1 MVTSTQ
7 NNKLLVK
14 LAQDRRYR
22 FLKNGTV
29 QKKGSDGKF
38 RTVGSDRHGYTVV
51 HYRGKKL
58 VAARAIAVREALNE
72 GANGTLISKI
82 LTNTVIFHKNR
93 KSDDNRVVNLRPIRA
108 GKYPKTQKRGLT
120 ADQIKK
126 MVALFCKGYSVAKIA
141 RRFRRKISRSYI
153 SRIIKRELNVEA

>member
-1 MVTSTQ
+1 MGTSTQ

-14 LAQDRRYR
+14 LAQDRSYR

-51 HYRGKKL
+51 QYRGKKL
-58 VAARAIAVREALNE
+58 VVARAIAVREALNE
-72 GANGTLISKI
+72 GATGTLISKL
-82 LTNTVIFHKNR
+82 LTNTVILHKNR
-93 KSDDNRVVNLRPIRA
+93 KSADNRVVNLRPTRA

-120 ADQIKK
+120 AAQIEK
-126 MVALFCKGYSVAKIA
+126 MVALFCEGFSVAKIA
-141 RRFRRKISRSYI
+141 RRFRRKVSRSYI
-153 SRIIKRELNVEA
+153 SRIIKRELGVEA